1 LPIKVVIQ
9 PEGQELDASRMTEAF
24 VEVGYLVNSA
34 EFDGVR
40 SDEAI
45 GKIIDYIEQKG
56 YGKRK
61 INYRLRDWLIS
72 RQRYWGA
79 PIPIIYCDDCGAVP
93 VPEEDLPVILPT
105 DIKFSGVGESP
116 LSTSETFIS
125 APCPKC
131 GKMGRRDWIPWIPC
145 MFFMVLS

>member
-1 LPIKVVIQ
+1 
-9 PEGQELDASRMTEAF
+9 MTEAF

-116 LSTSETFIS
+116 LSRHSYQPLVLNAVRWEEEN
-125 APCPKC
+125 
-131 GKMGRRDWIPWIPC
+131 WIPWIPLY
-145 MFFMVLS
+145 VLHGIILDIVTHVTTRLLLTRKG

>member
-1 LPIKVVIQ
+1 
-9 PEGQELDASRMTEAF
+9 
-24 VEVGYLVNSA
+24 VGYLVNSA

-105 DIKFSGVGESP
+105 DINFPVWESRRFRQVRHSYQP
-116 LSTSETFIS
+116 LVLNAVRWEEEN
-125 APCPKC
+125 
-131 GKMGRRDWIPWIPC
+131 WIPWIPLY
-145 MFFMVLS
+145 VLHGIILDIVTHVTTRPF

>member
-72 RQRYWGA
+72 RQRYW
-79 PIPIIYCDDCGAVP
+79 VRH
-93 VPEEDLPVILPT
+93 T
-105 DIKFSGVGESP
+105 DN
-116 LSTSETFIS
+116 L
-125 APCPKC
+125 
-131 GKMGRRDWIPWIPC
+131 
-145 MFFMVLS
+145 L

>member
-1 LPIKVVIQ
+1 LNEIDRTATDVEKEGVFTGRYVINPLNGDRVPLYLANYVLAEYGTGVVMAVPAHDQRDFEFAKKYNLPIKVVIQ

-79 PIPIIYCDDCGAVP
+79 PY
-93 VPEEDLPVILPT
+93 
-105 DIKFSGVGESP
+105 
-116 LSTSETFIS
+116 
-125 APCPKC
+125 
-131 GKMGRRDWIPWIPC
+131 R
-145 MFFMVLS
+145 